1 MTTKGLFG
9 MYRGWWR
16 RASVIAMLAACVAFL
31 EGTVLVLL
39 TQVIVTLLDVDPSAG
54 TQGAVG
60 DWLPG
65 SVSDQLA
72 WGVGAAGVRAVLQA
86 GVGYLRASTV
96 VQYRVDLRRRL
107 YDAWFGAD
115 WAIQATT
122 GHAELDNLL
131 TPASKACTRA
141 MLGMLRGLES
151 SIAVFILLGGAFL
164 MAPALC
170 GVLALVGLA
179 LFLIQRPL
187 VTAAQRVGGQTAHA
201 LRAYGGRLAQVVARA
216 EEVRGFGV
224 QAQVFAWV
232 DAPDQDLTRNR
243 WWSIAL
249 RETTPVL
256 FFNFAVLAMV
266 GAAGLVAW
274 MGGAVF
280 ASAPVL
286 VVCFRAIRHGQKLAR
301 VAQSV
306 KDGIGWHEV
315 FEERLEAYRT
325 QPVHDGEASLLPF
338 DRVVLQGVG
347 FSYPD
352 GTRALSEV
360 SATLCKGDVVGLA
373 GPSGAGKSTLVEV
386 LLRLRIPTQGRV
398 LLGDQDLH
406 ALSASSLYRR
416 LRYVPQKPELKEG
429 SAWENLRFFRENL
442 TLDEGRSS
450 WAKVGL
456 EGAFREDMDV
466 GVGAGGSQLSGGQ
479 QQRLMF
485 ARALIGD
492 ADLWVLDE
500 PTSALDVEAEA
511 FMHEQIQALAKTACV
526 LVVAHRP
533 ALLQQCDRIW
543 LMEAGRLMDEGG
555 AREMLTRHPH
565 LMGAE
570 KEA

>member
-1 MTTKGLFG
+1 MTTQGLLG
-9 MYRGWWR
+9 MYRGWWS

-39 TQVIVTLLDVDPSAG
+39 TQVIVTLLDVDPS
-54 TQGAVG
+54 QGEQGGLG

-65 SVSDQLA
+65 SVLSQLG

-96 VQYRVDLRRRL
+96 VQYRVGLRRRL

-115 WAIQATT
+115 WATQATT

-151 SIAVFILLGGAFL
+151 SVAVLILLGGAFL
-164 MAPALC
+164 VAPGLC
-170 GVLALVGLA
+170 GVLALVGVA

-187 VTAAQRVGGQTAHA
+187 VTAAQRVGGQTART
-201 LRAYGGRLAQVVARA
+201 LLAYGERLAQVVARA

-224 QAQVFAWV
+224 QSEVFAWV
-232 DAPDQDLTRNR
+232 DAPDQELTRNR
-243 WWSIAL
+243 WWSTVL

-256 FFNFAVLAMV
+256 FLNFSVLAMV

-274 MGGAVF
+274 WGGAVF
-280 ASAPVL
+280 TSAPVL
-286 VVCFRAIRHGQKLAR
+286 VVCFRAIRHGQNLAR

-306 KDGIGWHEV
+306 KDGVGWHEV
-315 FEERLEAYRT
+315 FEERLEAYLA
-325 QPVHDGEASLLPF
+325 QPEHDGEVSLLPF
-338 DRVVLQGVG
+338 DHVTLQAVS

-352 GTRALSEV
+352 GTQALSEV
-360 SATLCKGDVVGLA
+360 TATLSRGEVVGLA
-373 GPSGAGKSTLVEV
+373 GASGAGKSTLVEI
-386 LLRLRIPTQGRV
+386 LLRLRIPTQGAV
-398 LLGDQDLH
+398 LLGEQDL
-406 ALSASSLYRR
+406 AVLSASSLYPR
-416 LRYVPQKPELKEG
+416 LRYVPQKAELKDG
-429 SAWENLRFFRENL
+429 SASENLRFFRENL
-442 TLDEGRSS
+442 TREEVRVA
-450 WAKVGL
+450 WTKVGL
-456 EGAFREDMDV
+456 DDAFREGLDV
-466 GVGAGGSQLSGGQ
+466 GVGASGGQLSGGQ
-479 QQRLMF
+479 QQRLVF

-500 PTSALDVEAEA
+500 PTSALDVDAEA
-511 FMHEQIQALAKTACV
+511 FMHQQIKALAQTACV

-543 LMEAGRLMDEGG
+543 LMEEGRLIDEGD
-555 AREMLTRHPH
+555 AREMWARHPH
-565 LMGAE
+565 VMGGE
-570 KEA
+570 RET